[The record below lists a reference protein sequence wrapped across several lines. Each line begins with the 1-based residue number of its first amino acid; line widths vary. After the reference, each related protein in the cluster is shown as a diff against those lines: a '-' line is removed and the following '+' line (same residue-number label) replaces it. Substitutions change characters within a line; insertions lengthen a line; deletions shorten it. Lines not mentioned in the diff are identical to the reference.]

1 MMKSNKRIHAPWL
14 AAGVGAL
21 ALYGAYSAVM
31 CIKNGVC
38 KGMGKVASAMKKD
51 RQSTPCCY
59 TEGEEQDE
67 L

>member
-31 CIKNGVC
+31 CIKNGVSN
-38 KGMGKVASAMKKD
+38 GMVKVASAMKKN
-51 RQSTPCCY
+51 RQNDPSCY